1 MAGGQSRE
9 ARKILRKSK
18 IKNRGVAQLVARL
31 LWVTKAT
38 AAGGRCREP
47 EEAQQNRAQ
56 GVPLGAAW
64 ATFCKRADKAEQ

>member
-1 MAGGQSRE
+1 MAADKAGKHG
-9 ARKILRKSK
+9 KFYGKSK

-56 GVPLGAAW
+56 GVP
-64 ATFCKRADKAEQ
+64 